1 MKIIPSGSVDVVFAD
16 PPYRLSRGG
25 VTVKSGKLASVDKGA
40 WDRSMGS
47 VRTHLSAY
55 LCGHTTCRGRGTVTH
70 QSESA
75 HQTSHWTV
83 LCRMMQ
89 LDFRE
94 YSFHALRWISLWTMR
109 QTPPGG
115 IMYVVANPLEKN
127 AGWPGE
133 EEAAVSSEVE
143 ENKAIVRR
151 FLEATARGDLAAMD
165 EMIAPDFVDRSL
177 MSGREPDREGFKR
190 SVAEMD
196 APFTNQRVTIEDQIA
211 EGDKVLTRV
220 TYRATHDPGEL
231 LGIAPTGEEWALT
244 AMYVHRIE
252 GGKIAEEWTE
262 ASIDPWLQRL
272 EEENRERERVEQEMR
287 VARTIQQANLP
298 KEMPTP
304 EGWQLGLICQ
314 PAREVGGDFY
324 DFHYLSD
331 GRLGLVVG
339 DATGK
344 GVPAA

>member
-1 MKIIPSGSVDVVFAD
+1 
-16 PPYRLSRGG
+16 
-25 VTVKSGKLASVDKGA
+25 
-40 WDRSMGS
+40 MG

-55 LCGHTTCRGRGTVTH
+55 LCGYTICRGRGTVTH

-94 YSFHALRWISLWTMR
+94 FSFHALRWISLWTMR

-151 FLEATARGDLAAMD
+151 FLEATAGGDLAA
-165 EMIAPDFVDRSL
+165 VD
-177 MSGREPDREGFKR
+177 
-190 SVAEMD
+190 EMD
-196 APFTNQRVTIEDQIA
+196 APFTNQCVTIEDQIA

-220 TYRATHDPGEL
+220 TYRATHDQGEL

-298 KEMPTP
+298 KEVPTP
-304 EGWQLGLICQ
+304 EGWKINPNCQ

-324 DFHYLSD
+324 DFHYLSE
-331 GRLGLVVG
+331 GRLGIVVG

-344 GVPAA
+344 GVPAALVMSTTCGMLQAVSEALDSS